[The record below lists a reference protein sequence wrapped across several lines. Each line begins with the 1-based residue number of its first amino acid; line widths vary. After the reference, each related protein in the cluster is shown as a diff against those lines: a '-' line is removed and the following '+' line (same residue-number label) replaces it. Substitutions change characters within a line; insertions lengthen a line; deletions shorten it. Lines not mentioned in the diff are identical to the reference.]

1 MPELISVSKLRPIV
15 AVVTGGTA
23 GIGRACANA
32 LLAAGAAGVLLN
44 GRNAA
49 RADLARAELQSTYPR
64 AQIAISLGDAAQ
76 PVVAE
81 RIMADAIAA
90 FGRIDLLVN
99 STGGNDLPRLL
110 HQTPLEAIPGILE
123 RCLFAQLLCS
133 RAALTHMREA
143 KRGAIINIA
152 SDAAKLP
159 TPGESLI
166 GAAMAG
172 IVMFTRGLA
181 IEAKHDGIRA
191 NVVTP
196 SLTGGTEHYEKIM
209 ADPFA
214 GKLFSKAA
222 QMAKL
227 GLVDK
232 DEIAELVVFLASPA
246 AAKITGQAISI
257 TGGISAV

>member
-1 MPELISVSKLRPIV
+1 MPEPISVSKLRPIV

-44 GRNAA
+44 GRNAE
-49 RADLARAELQSTYPR
+49 RADLARTELQSTYPH
-64 AQIAISLGDAAQ
+64 AQIAVSLGDAAQ

-181 IEAKHDGIRA
+181 IEAKQGYSFDPCKIWRWRRKKPLVARLCG
-191 NVVTP
+191 
-196 SLTGGTEHYEKIM
+196 LTGFCNLT
-209 ADPFA
+209 DF
-214 GKLFSKAA
+214 
-222 QMAKL
+222 
-227 GLVDK
+227 
-232 DEIAELVVFLASPA
+232 
-246 AAKITGQAISI
+246 
-257 TGGISAV
+257 